1 MGGLVGHVGDYLGAQ
16 YDAAMK
22 EMEADQER
30 MRTSRDSLKSIND
43 GLTEVIQKSLSTQD
57 DIQKRMNDTRS
68 RIMG

>member
-1 MGGLVGHVGDYLGAQ
+1 
-16 YDAAMK
+16 
-22 EMEADQER
+22 